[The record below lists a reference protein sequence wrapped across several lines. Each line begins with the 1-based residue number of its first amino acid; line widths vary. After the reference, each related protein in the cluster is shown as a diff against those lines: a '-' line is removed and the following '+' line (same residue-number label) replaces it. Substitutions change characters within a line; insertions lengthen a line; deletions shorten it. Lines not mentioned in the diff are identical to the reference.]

1 MTEAWKDRT
10 FTNLGSLPLQSENL
24 DDGYTVED
32 LVPHGWAPGGYLG
45 PCRDC
50 GETFVAAK
58 RSWRCRPCAVE
69 ALVAYRNRPRWQ
81 SGHKGIPTDRPVWAY
96 FYVGRSSDEDAVLL
110 LRGVSDEDGE
120 RFTAVW
126 NPDGD
131 EWPEFGNVV
140 CWIDVEE
147 RPSLSVEAVDAIVVA
162 LSGAG
167 IHWSCGDHI
176 VEDWLHREALRA
188 VVDGHRDAAAI
199 AAAALKSR
207 ELSFSRYYG

>member
-1 MTEAWKDRT
+1 MTEPWKDRI
-10 FTNLGSLPLQSENL
+10 FTNAGPLPLRSENP

-32 LVPHGWAPGGYLG
+32 LVPHGWAPGEYVG
-45 PCRDC
+45 PCREC
-50 GETFVAAK
+50 SEVFVAAK
-58 RSWRCRPCAVE
+58 RSRRCRPCAVKSLE
-69 ALVAYRNRPRWQ
+69 AYRNRPTWQ

-96 FYVGRSSDEDAVLL
+96 FFDSGGEDEHVTL
-110 LRGVSDEDGE
+110 LRGVSEVDGE
-120 RFTAVW
+120 VFSAEC

-131 EWPEFGNVV
+131 EWPRFGHVV
-140 CWIDVEE
+140 CWIDFEE

-162 LSGAG
+162 LSEAG

-188 VVDGHRDAAAI
+188 VVDGHRDAPAI

-207 ELSFSRYYG
+207 ELKFSRYYG